1 MIKGRQ
7 LLNKYIIHIPHAS
20 LNIPKSFKNKLT
32 ISYSKFQKENRFIS
46 DYRIDEFVPK
56 DFSNIVKFDYSRM
69 YCDVERYLDETKEEM
84 SKYGMGVLYT
94 KDSNGKDFVKRE
106 KRDINLEIKKYKEH
120 HEKLDL
126 KK

>member
-1 MIKGRQ
+1 
-7 LLNKYIIHIPHAS
+7 
-20 LNIPKSFKNKLT
+20 
-32 ISYSKFQKENRFIS
+32 
-46 DYRIDEFVPK
+46 
-56 DFSNIVKFDYSRM
+56 M